1 MAWPS
6 CSCSVRLA
14 SKLGFAVAEP
24 RSLFRPSRT
33 DYNLV
38 RGVLDVDPAKVR
50 ASVVQLL
57 RTVKEED
64 HSHSPTRPSVVTTT
78 NTLPHLTSASNPAGP
93 HLINTPLPT
102 TDVFAPPFPRTSSA
116 PQNPTLAALASPAL
130 DLNTEFD
137 FLLPGLPGPGMDP
150 FDLWGTG
157 ANGGWADLSLL
168 SSVDSAWGV
177 GGPTMWQQ
185 GAHPGHYYG

>member
-1 MAWPS
+1 MAKLQLLCSSRLKLELPS
-6 CSCSVRLA
+6 PNDAHLACS
-14 SKLGFAVAEP
+14 P
-24 RSLFRPSRT
+24 T

-64 HSHSPTRPSVVTTT
+64 HSHSPTRPAVLTTT

-93 HLINTPLPT
+93 HLLHAVN

-116 PQNPTLAALASPAL
+116 PHNPSLGTGTPAVASPL

-137 FLLPGLPGPGMDP
+137 FLLPAPGMDP

-157 ANGGWADLSLL
+157 ANGGWTDLSLL
-168 SSVDSAWGV
+168 SSVDTTWAM
-177 GGPTMWQQ
+177 GGPGMWQQ
-185 GAHPGHYYG
+185 GGAHAGQYYG

>member
-1 MAWPS
+1 MA
-6 CSCSVRLA
+6 
-14 SKLGFAVAEP
+14 KLQLLCTSRIEVGIAVAES
-24 RSLFRPSRT
+24 RSLFRSLA

-64 HSHSPTRPSVVTTT
+64 HSHSPTRPAVLTTT

-93 HLINTPLPT
+93 HLLNPLN

-116 PQNPTLAALASPAL
+116 PQNPSLVASSAL

-137 FLLPGLPGPGMDP
+137 FLLPAPGMDP
-150 FDLWGTG
+150 FDLWGSG
-157 ANGGWADLSLL
+157 ANGGWTDLSLL
-168 SSVDSAWGV
+168 SSVDSAWGL
-177 GGPTMWQQ
+177 GGPAMWQQ
-185 GAHPGHYYG
+185 GGAHPGHYYG